1 MSSITDLITGG
12 RFTSNPEF
20 KDVGDFIQGV
30 VTDNNNKEFAG
41 MVKVELTSFKKDSNI
56 GGWIPVMQ
64 PYAGA
69 AYGRYI
75 LPEIDDIVVIG
86 FMGADKKRPFVLGS
100 LYPANAAMIKD
111 SYIDKNT
118 NKFFKT
124 KGNVELL
131 ISDEEDKQSVTVATP
146 KGLSVS
152 IADENELITITDKDS
167 KNVIKIDAKG
177 GELSITADKKIT
189 LTAGKC
195 EIIMDGAA
203 GKLDISC
210 DQLNIKAS
218 QQATISGGQKTAID
232 GAMLSL
238 NGKQTAELKGGT
250 MTTVSGGMVKVN

>member
-1 MSSITDLITGG
+1 MSSITDILSGG
-12 RFTSNPEF
+12 QFTTNPEF
-20 KDVGDFIQGV
+20 KHVGDFIQGV

-100 LYPANAAMIKD
+100 LYPANSAMIKE

-118 NKFFKT
+118 NKLLKT
-124 KGNVELL
+124 KGKVELG
-131 ISDEEDKQSVTVATP
+131 ISDEENKQSVTVTTP

-152 IADENELITITDKDS
+152 IADENEVITITDKKS
-167 KNVIKIDAKG
+167 KNVIEIDSKG
-177 GELSITADKKIT
+177 GMLNVTADKKIT
-189 LTAGKC
+189 LKAGKC
-195 EIIMDGAA
+195 EIVMDGTS
-203 GKLDISC
+203 GSLDIKC
-210 DQLNIKAS
+210 DMLNIKS
-218 QQATISGGQKTAID
+218 SKTATISGGQKTAID
-232 GAMLSL
+232 GGMLSL
-238 NGKQTAELKGGT
+238 NGKQTSELKGGA
-250 MTTVSGGMVKVN
+250 MTTITGGMVKIN

>member
-1 MSSITDLITGG
+1 MSSITDLLSGG
-12 RFTSNPEF
+12 QFTSNPEF
-20 KDVGDFIQGV
+20 KQVGDFIQGV
-30 VTDNNNKEFAG
+30 VTDNNNKEFPG

-56 GGWIPVMQ
+56 GGWIPVLQ
-64 PYAGA
+64 NYAGA
-69 AYGRYI
+69 TYGRYV
-75 LPEIDDIVVIG
+75 LPEIDDIVLVG
-86 FMGADKKRPFVLGS
+86 FIGADRKRPFVLGS
-100 LYPANAAMIKD
+100 LYPANAAMVKE

-118 NKFFKT
+118 NKHLKT
-124 KGNVELL
+124 KGNVMLS
-131 ISDEEDKQSVTVATP
+131 ISDEENKQSVTVSTP

-152 IADENELITITDKDS
+152 IADENELITITDKGS

-177 GELSITADKKIT
+177 GEISIVADKKIT

-195 EIIMDGAA
+195 EIAMDGDA

-218 QQATISGGQKTAID
+218 KQATISGGQKTAID

-250 MTTVSGGMVKVN
+250 MTTITGGMVKVN